1 MTDPYGEVPYPG
13 LAFPQTH
20 PDRLATL
27 AVLFG
32 LDSPPPAHCRVLE
45 IGCGDGGN
53 LIPMAFGLPESE
65 FLGIDLA
72 EGAIASGRELITAL
86 SLNNIN
92 LRAQDI
98 LEIAPDVGRFD
109 YIICHGVYSWV
120 PEAVREKIL
129 QICASNLAPKGVA
142 FVSYNA
148 YPGGYLRDML
158 REMMLYRV
166 EGIPEPERKIQ
177 ESRSLVR
184 FLAETASASD
194 AYGLFLREEL
204 KQGLERNDALLYHDD
219 LAPVSS
225 RFYFHQFNALAARH
239 GLDYLVDAEL
249 NDHRFRPQLAELLRP
264 LAGNDLVRGE
274 QYFDFV
280 TCRTFRQT
288 LLCHKESAGEL
299 SLRPERLTAFRFT
312 SPIEPTPANPDVNS
326 PAVVKF
332 QGRRKAS
339 LSTGHP
345 LVKAAL
351 VELGRQ
357 WPRSLS
363 FSDLLARVRL
373 RLGRTASGADPNR
386 LVQDSRELG
395 EILLLACGA
404 NLVEPHLTVEQF
416 STEPGPRPEASALAR
431 AQLRLGR
438 TLSNLRHEPVE
449 PQDPLSRRLL
459 ALLDG
464 TRDRENLGRELA
476 ALVKSGAVIL
486 EENGRPLE
494 GDATIAAFLASGL
507 EVSLNQLARMALLV
521 S

>member
-1 MTDPYGEVPYPG
+1 MTDPYHEVPYPG

-27 AVLFG
+27 AALFG
-32 LDSPPPAHCRVLE
+32 LDAPPAGRCRVLE

-72 EGAIASGRELITAL
+72 EEAIASGRELIATLGL
-86 SLNNIN
+86 SNIS

-98 LEIAPDVGRFD
+98 LEIAPDIGQLD
-109 YIICHGVYSWV
+109 YIVCHGVYSWV

-142 FVSYNA
+142 FVSYNT
-148 YPGGYLRDML
+148 YPGGHLRNML
-158 REMMLYRV
+158 REMMLYRA
-166 EGIPEPERKIQ
+166 EGILEPERKIQ

-204 KQGLERNDALLYHDD
+204 QQGLERNDALLYHDD
-219 LAPVSS
+219 LAPVNS
-225 RFYFHQFNALAARH
+225 RVYFHQFNTLAARH

-249 NDHRFRPQLAELLRP
+249 NDHRFRPQLAECLRP
-264 LAGNDLVRGE
+264 LAENDLIKRE
-274 QYFDFV
+274 QYFDFLS
-280 TCRTFRQT
+280 CRTFRQT
-288 LLCHKESAGEL
+288 LLCHLETAPER
-299 SLRPERLTAFRFT
+299 SLRPERLTAFRFA
-312 SPIEPTPANPDVNS
+312 SPVESTPANPDVNS

-345 LVKAAL
+345 LAKAAL

-357 WPRSLS
+357 WPCSLS
-363 FSDLLARVRL
+363 FNELLARVRL
-373 RLGRTASGADPNR
+373 RLGRSAAGANPDG
-386 LVQDSRELG
+386 LVYDSRELA

-404 NLVEPHLTVEQF
+404 NLAEPHLALERFT
-416 STEPGPRPEASALAR
+416 TEPGPRPEASALAR

-438 TLSNLRHEPVE
+438 TLTNLRHEPVE
-449 PQDPLSRRLL
+449 PQDLLSRRLL

-464 TRDRENLGRELA
+464 TRDREELGRELA
-476 ALVKSGAVIL
+476 DLVKSGAVVL

-494 GDATIAAFLASGL
+494 GDARIAAFIASGL
-507 EVSLNQLARMALLV
+507 EVSLHQLARMALLV